1 MEDVNIRGGK
11 KLILSNVDRME
22 VTVTSPKNLK
32 IFGDWETVFICDGKE
47 YNTLRGCDI
56 VDCIKNHPYCTVE
69 NLTWI
74 NDVFEDESKECG
86 REGVEFTMLIDV
98 YLIKMIVFL

>member
-32 IFGDWETVFICDGKE
+32 IFGD
-47 YNTLRGCDI
+47 
-56 VDCIKNHPYCTVE
+56 
-69 NLTWI
+69 
-74 NDVFEDESKECG
+74 
-86 REGVEFTMLIDV
+86 
-98 YLIKMIVFL
+98 